1 MKDGEKIVQIIN
13 WPKDNDVEVEVDTIL
28 GLSSLGEL
36 YTLDHIIENRRNL
49 YSWKAL
55 KMDI

>member
-1 MKDGEKIVQIIN
+1 MKDGEKIIQIIN